1 MQKTNGIKRFLPDA
15 LVILAFL
22 IISAL
27 YCAPALKGNRI
38 APHDTISWMYMSKE
52 AKDYYDVHGKGP
64 GWSNSMFG
72 GLPTSMI
79 YQPSAANW
87 YNNIFSTV
95 QMQPENGSLNPI
107 MFFFLAMVSFFLLM
121 KALRLNAWLSG
132 IAAVAF
138 AFASY
143 HLIIIAAGH
152 VTKMQDLLLFPGVL
166 AGIIY
171 IYRSKYAIGTV
182 IFGIYMAL
190 FIGASH
196 FQIIYYGMI
205 AFAAIGLAFL
215 FTAIRQKQLKSFI
228 KGSLLILL
236 LSGVSLL
243 LNYANIMTTSGYTK
257 HSTRGTASELTLN
270 KQNQAETEKS
280 KGGLSKEYAFQ
291 WSNGIGETFC
301 ILVPNLYGGQSGENI
316 GPDSKF
322 GEALSELGVQD
333 FQIEQMTAKAPTY
346 WGPQPFLSGPMYFG
360 AIVCFLFVL
369 ALFTIKSPLKWW
381 LTALAAFFVVLSWG
395 KNFEAFNYFLFD
407 HLPLYNK
414 FRTPSMAL
422 SITGILF
429 PLLGFWGLH
438 EFLSDKYTK
447 EQRVAMLKKALY
459 ITGGLTLLIL
469 LYSQTMMSY
478 KGDGDTEMAKAYQ
491 EHANTLLK
499 AIREDRQ
506 SLALKDSFRSLL
518 FILIAA
524 GAIWAYATEKLQKNI
539 AIAILGLFCI
549 IDLWGVGHRYEHE
562 ETYTDAVT
570 LEENYFTP
578 RPVDSE
584 ILKDKDPDFR
594 VLDLSIN
601 TFNDAKSSYFYKTI
615 GGYHAAKLQ
624 NYQDLI
630 ETQINK
636 LNSAVL
642 NMLNTKYIVTQGKQ
656 PGQEQLIPN
665 PNALGNAWFVTEIH
679 FTKTADETILSMN
692 APSIQEVRPDSLG
705 NGFNPL
711 KTAVIRDQY
720 RAAIGADQF
729 TKDSAAHIKLTKYD
743 LPELTYESENS
754 QPGFAVFSEIYYPEN
769 WKAFV
774 DGKETPI
781 YCVNYVLRGIKVP
794 AGKHVIK
801 FVYDDQT
808 FKKAEGIATTG
819 SIILTVII
827 LAAIALAFVKRNK
840 NKEETPAD
848 ELV

>member
-15 LVILAFL
+15 IVIIAFL

-52 AKDYYDVHGKGP
+52 ARDYYAVNGKGP

-72 GLPTSMI
+72 GSPASMI
-79 YQPSAANW
+79 YQPSSANW
-87 YNNIFSTV
+87 YNTIFGKV
-95 QMQPENGSLNPI
+95 QLQPDDGSLNPI
-107 MFFFLAMVSFFLLM
+107 MLFFLAMVSFFLLM
-121 KALRLNAWLSG
+121 KALRLNSWLSG
-132 IAAVAF
+132 IASVAF
-138 AFASY
+138 AFTSY
-143 HLIIIAAGH
+143 HFIIIAAGH
-152 VTKMQDLLLFPGVL
+152 VTKMIDLLLFPGVI

-171 IYRSKYAIGTV
+171 IYRGRYALGTLL
-182 IFGIYMAL
+182 FGIFMAL
-190 FIGASH
+190 FIGANH
-196 FQIIYYGMI
+196 FQIIYYGVI
-205 AFAAIGLAFL
+205 VFAVLGLAFL
-215 FTAIRQKQLKSFI
+215 FIAIRQKQLMSFV

-243 LNYANIMTTSGYTK
+243 LNYASIIITSDYSK
-257 HSTRGTASELTLN
+257 YSIRGNASELTIN
-270 KQNQAETEKS
+270 KKDNPEENKNKS
-280 KGGLSKEYAFQ
+280 GLSKDYAFQ

-316 GPDSKF
+316 GPNSKF

-333 FQIEQMTAKAPTY
+333 YQVEQMTSRAPTY
-346 WGPQPFLSGPMYFG
+346 WGPQPFLSGPIYFG

-369 ALFTIKSPLKWW
+369 ALFAIKSPLKWW
-381 LTALAAFFVVLSWG
+381 ITALSVLFMMLSWG

-438 EFLSDKYTK
+438 EFMSDRYTK
-447 EQRVAMLKKALY
+447 EQRIAMLKKALY
-459 ITGGLTLLIL
+459 ITGGLTVLIL
-469 LYSQTMMSY
+469 LYSQTMMSF
-478 KGDGDTEMAKAYQ
+478 KGDGDAEMAKSYG
-491 EHANTLLK
+491 EHANNLLK

-539 AIAILGLFCI
+539 AVALLGLFCI

-562 ETYTDAVT
+562 ETYTDAAT
-570 LEENYFTP
+570 LEQNYYTP
-578 RPVDSE
+578 RPVDVE

-624 NYQDLI
+624 IYQDLI
-630 ETQINK
+630 ETQISK
-636 LNSAVL
+636 LNSSVL
-642 NMLNTKYIVTQGKQ
+642 NMLNTKYIITQGQQ
-656 PGQEQLIPN
+656 PGQERLIPN
-665 PNALGNAWFVTEIH
+665 PNALGNAWFVSEIH

-692 APSIQEVRPDSLG
+692 APSIQDAKPDSL
-705 NGFNPL
+705 NSGFNAL

-720 RAAIGADQF
+720 RAAIGADKY
-729 TKDSAAHIKLTKYD
+729 TKDSTARIKLTKYD
-743 LPELTYESENS
+743 LPALTYESVNDHD
-754 QPGFAVFSEIYYPEN
+754 GFAVFSEIYYPEN

-794 AGKHVIK
+794 AGKHEIK
-801 FVYDDQT
+801 FIYEDKA
-808 FKKAEGIATTG
+808 FKKAENITTIG
-819 SIILTVII
+819 SIVLTVIM
-827 LAAIALAFVKRNK
+827 LAALVMAFIKRNK
-840 NKEETPAD
+840 PKEETPND